1 MLTIGDIVLG
11 GGGGRERG
19 QIFKL
24 SKKTSFKGCVS
35 HKGVCVSV
43 HFPKLLIV
51 ALESELTSGPL
62 IYYEHMEGARASY
75 VKAYKK
81 ICI

>member
-1 MLTIGDIVLG
+1 MLTIGDIVLGG

-24 SKKTSFKGCVS
+24 SKKTSFKG
-35 HKGVCVSV
+35 CVSV